1 MVAVWCLV
9 SEKFTVNSDKSK
21 DEFIQV
27 MSALYDEKKYLTIE
41 VKVGRPRT
49 NQQNR
54 SIRLYWSLMSDAMN
68 NAGFSYKQFIE
79 IVEAN
84 GVAVPWDGD
93 KFGDEVWRRVQAAM
107 YPETI
112 LKDGKP
118 STTKLKSDQ
127 VARVYDV
134 VNLKIIEMTNGLHV
148 DFPERDK

>member
-1 MVAVWCLV
+1 M
-9 SEKFTVNSDKSK
+9 SEKFTVNSDRSK
-21 DEFIQV
+21 FEFMQAV
-27 MSALYDEKKYLTIE
+27 SDLYDQKKYLTIE

-54 SIRLYWSLMSDAMN
+54 SIRLYWSLMADAMN
-68 NAGFSYKQFIE
+68 DAGFSYKQFIE
-79 IVEAN
+79 LVEAN
-84 GVAVPWDGD
+84 GVAVPWDGE

-148 DFPERDK
+148 PFPEKDK